1 MIKIA
6 KIFLFLGGFFFLMVS
21 CEKAN
26 TLQSKEIASNNT
38 TEKDAAI
45 TPDVQ
50 MVLIKGGDYQP
61 FYGEDST
68 LVKVDDFLLDERPVT
83 NAEFLD
89 FVKKNPQWKRSEVQT
104 IYVDDTYLKD
114 WQDDETLPKD
124 ADPNAAVV
132 SVSWFAAKAYAKSAG
147 KRLPTLDEWEYVAMA
162 DEKRK
167 DARTREEFN
176 KYILSWYEKNKT
188 YNNSVGKTFKNYWG
202 VYDMHGLVWEWTFDF
217 NSIFLSGESRKDKDT
232 DKDLFCGSGSVNAT
246 DLMNYAA
253 FMRYAFRG
261 SIKANYTTKNLG
273 FRCAKNI
280 AN

>member
-1 MIKIA
+1 MEAQFMKRFHYCLILLSWVSISFSQVPKDMVTIGAGSYVPLYGTTDKKPVNIK
-6 KIFLFLGGFFFLMVS
+6 S
-21 CEKAN
+21 
-26 TLQSKEIASNNT
+26 
-38 TEKDAAI
+38 
-45 TPDVQ
+45 
-50 MVLIKGGDYQP
+50 
-61 FYGEDST
+61 
-68 LVKVDDFLLDERPVT
+68 FLLDVYPVT
-83 NAEFLD
+83 N
-89 FVKKNPQWKRSEVQT
+89 QQ
-104 IYVDDTYLKD
+104 YLEC
-114 WQDDETLPKD
+114 Q
-124 ADPNAAVV
+124 
-132 SVSWFAAKAYAKSAG
+132 G
-147 KRLPTLDEWEYVAMA
+147 KRLATLDEWEYVAME

-167 DARTREEFN
+167 DARSREEFN